1 MIRLTRNILMVLF
14 IVICIGCEDEEEP
27 AATIEFKT
35 GIGYTSQDAAIAK
48 GSSLTVGVIATKAE
62 NSLKTYTVSVSY
74 DGASTTTTIENFII
88 PSDENSLYDKDV
100 NFTVRNQQGM

>member
-62 NSLKTYTVSVSY
+62 NSL
-74 DGASTTTTIENFII
+74 
-88 PSDENSLYDKDV
+88 
-100 NFTVRNQQGM
+100 